1 MERFLVVGVRLRQWN
16 CSRTSYFPLIRH
28 PIQRVYWSQA
38 QVILND
44 NAAKIVLIGLLNHPL
59 VTGEGSKGFLIA
71 VVSSSILLPFI
82 LLAPVTGW
90 FADRFSKRTV
100 LWYSLV
106 AQILIVVGFLFAFWI
121 KSLPV
126 ALFFLAWLA
135 VQSAFFG
142 PAKMGI
148 VKELV
153 SGHQVPEAISWME
166 LLGVGAILIGTL
178 LGAGLFD
185 LFQTAV
191 DMGPWESGVWT
202 ALVLLLFAIWAL
214 WIFRG
219 VPAAAGQQDLVFHW
233 TLFGDHFRQVSYLWR
248 RKPLFMAG
256 LGNAF
261 FFGVGGILYL
271 TFVQYGEELHGG
283 EAGSSFQAAILFAVL
298 GVSLG
303 LGSYLVGRIH
313 SRGIRMGMATIGVGV
328 MGIGLSVTTVGLFG
342 TVWLIYAGLVIAG
355 LGAGVFNVTVNAF
368 LIDEAPA
375 DHRGRVISAS
385 NLLTNLS
392 GLSGIGVYWTMRD
405 IIGFSPAWQMV
416 VLAVATVAGTL
427 VTMAVVSAHNPLKSR

>member
-1 MERFLVVGVRLRQWN
+1 
-16 CSRTSYFPLIRH
+16 
-28 PIQRVYWSQA
+28 
-38 QVILND
+38 VILND

-59 VTGEGSKGFLIA
+59 VTGQGSKGFLIA

-90 FADRFSKRTV
+90 FADRFSKREV

-106 AQILIVVGFLFAFWI
+106 AQIVIVMGFLFAFWLQ
-121 KSLPV
+121 SLPV

-153 SGHQVPEAISWME
+153 SAHQVPEAISWME

-185 LFQTAV
+185 LFQTKV
-191 DMGPWESGVWT
+191 DIGPWKSGVWT
-202 ALVLLLFAIWAL
+202 TSVLLLLALWAL

-219 VPAAAGQQDLVFHW
+219 VPGSVGQRDLVFRW
-233 TLFGDHFRQVSYLWR
+233 SLFADHFRQISYLWER
-248 RKPLFMAG
+248 RALFMAG

-261 FFGVGGILYL
+261 FFGVGGVLYL
-271 TFVQYGEELHGG
+271 TFVQYGEELHHGK
-283 EAGSSFQAAILFAVL
+283 AGSSFQAAILFAVL
-298 GVSLG
+298 GISLG
-303 LGSYLVGRIH
+303 VGSYLVGRIH
-313 SRGIRMGMATIGVGV
+313 SKGIRLGMATVGMGV
-328 MGIGLSVTTVGLFG
+328 MSVGMGVATVGLFD
-342 TVWLIYAGLVIAG
+342 TAWLIYTGLVIAG
-355 LGAGVFNVTVNAF
+355 LGAGMFNVTVNAF

-392 GLSGIGVYWTMRD
+392 GLMGIGIYWTMRD
-405 IIGFSPAWQMV
+405 IMFLSPGWQMV
-416 VLAVATVAGTL
+416 VLSVTTVVGAAVTW
-427 VTMAVVSAHNPLKSR
+427 MVVYAHRIHSS